1 MRKYLTIYEEAVYD
15 FASDPSEFPYTVY
28 EENFI
33 FCFISALVLKGGGCD
48 EHFLTFLF
56 LANMR
61 KLCVFLTMFF
71 QEGKPSRRMCV
82 LYLYFCLLITFC
94 SSTYTHKPNLFL
106 IHHLVFPPPP
116 LLTSAYFHTVYYVSY
131 VCLHSE
137 KLRIKV

>member
-56 LANMR
+56 LANM
-61 KLCVFLTMFF
+61 KILCVILTTLF
-71 QEGKPSRRMCV
+71 QEEKLTRRICV
-82 LYLYFCLLITFC
+82 LYVYICLLITFC
-94 SSTYTHKPNLFL
+94 SST
-106 IHHLVFPPPP
+106 
-116 LLTSAYFHTVYYVSY
+116 
-131 VCLHSE
+131 
-137 KLRIKV
+137 